1 MEIMIYMSAKLY
13 KKNMATKKFKEE
25 EMIHLQASSYVI
37 DVSPSI
43 VHFSAEFKKKFWE
56 AILAGKKP
64 RDIVINLGIDPDILG
79 ETRLNGLKGMIRN
92 EVKEGNGFRDLDTY
106 NKYLDDYITPEGRI
120 KYLEQQLAYKDQ
132 EIGFLKKIVFLGQ
145 EETI

>member
-1 MEIMIYMSAKLY
+1 
-13 KKNMATKKFKEE
+13 MASQKFTEE
-25 EMIHLQASSYVI
+25 EMNHLRASAYVL

-56 AILAGKKP
+56 AILAGKTP
-64 RDIVINLGIDPDILG
+64 RNIVINLGIDPDILG

-92 EVKEGNGFRDLDTY
+92 EVKAGNGFRDLDTY
-106 NKYLDDYITPEGRI
+106 NKYLDGYITPEGRI

-132 EIGFLKKIVFLGQ
+132 EIEFLKKMVSLGR
-145 EETI
+145 ENAES

>member
-1 MEIMIYMSAKLY
+1 
-13 KKNMATKKFKEE
+13 MATKKFKEE
-25 EMIHLQASSYVI
+25 EMNHLQASSYVI